1 MTYFSLSDYNDYY
14 VIPFVDIDGNEWKIT
29 IQSPNGDTPMDP
41 IQLVGA
47 ANPIEWMG
55 VGDED
60 QTNVVLGSTGT
71 LRLVCT
77 DATKNEFVQGALF
90 PEAINERKVIVTRKT
105 NNTDVLIWQ
114 GFIKPE
120 QYTQDWDRPPYEIE
134 LPIVSP
140 IAASEYFTMPDYN
153 SVVEKSTIADLLW
166 YVFYL
171 LGCDIHNLITNKPV
185 YEDFNGN
192 TQTDENDR
200 PLHWTQGVASCYF
213 FYDFEGDGI
222 KPKTLKEVLE
232 TICYPYGKVN
242 DCRDY
247 VTVMMAAGKWISG
260 ENYLYELDMTH
271 TSINYHRFVLLNGNQ
286 SSIEF
291 DIEDLQIASTDNSAT
306 LISKPSSV
314 SFDNTINVDSEIYET
329 SGKYLKSTL
338 PCSTTILQ
346 DSTKVYLKHLSGL
359 DKYTYRFSGEYVD
372 SAMYAA
378 VYQYG
383 FTEGTNDPMFCR
395 AVTVS
400 TDDDGVTYKYNLQV
414 PLGFYMRPTG
424 NSSYYAFD
432 IPNKI
437 RSIAGKNKVKVSFDV
452 YCVEDNSKS
461 PTGQHYMD
469 VFCPII
475 IDATE
480 NKYLDLQDRQWKT
493 LGNSY
498 TNWTWKGI
506 SYLTDC
512 TVTFNEPRAS
522 SDKSLHTLRFAFH
535 TRSTTG
541 SAAQYAFYVT
551 MRVEYVKDD
560 SYTSQLVV
568 DTFLDDL
575 INAGQKLSN
584 GGSGADI
591 DIDFKTMCGRT
602 SIIINGNGFIP
613 YNSFCDSQNYIDT
626 GNRKKIELSAV
637 KFTSDFIARPFLV
650 NDGSTVYFPVA
661 FGMNPRDNTVRLTL
675 VSTNIGI
682 TQPTQS

>member
-1 MTYFSLSDYNDYY
+1 MTYFSTSDYNDYY
-14 VIPFVDIDGNEWKIT
+14 VIPFVDIDNNEWKIT
-29 IQSPNGDTPMDP
+29 IQSPNGDAPMDP
-41 IQLVGA
+41 IELVGA
-47 ANPIEWMG
+47 ANPIEWFG

-60 QTNVVLGSTGT
+60 QTRVVLGSTGT

-77 DATKNEFVQGALF
+77 DNTKTHFAQGYLF
-90 PEAINERKVIVTRKT
+90 PELINERRVQVTRKRVSGT
-105 NNTDVLIWQ
+105 SVVWDLIWQ

-120 QYTQDWDRPPYEIE
+120 QYTQDWDAAPYEIE

-329 SGKYLKSTL
+329 SGKYLKVL
-338 PCSTTILQ
+338 CL
-346 DSTKVYLKHLSGL
+346 
-359 DKYTYRFSGEYVD
+359 
-372 SAMYAA
+372 A
-378 VYQYG
+378 VQQ
-383 FTEGTNDPMFCR
+383 FCR
-395 AVTVS
+395 
-400 TDDDGVTYKYNLQV
+400 
-414 PLGFYMRPTG
+414 
-424 NSSYYAFD
+424 
-432 IPNKI
+432 
-437 RSIAGKNKVKVSFDV
+437 IA
-452 YCVEDNSKS
+452 
-461 PTGQHYMD
+461 
-469 VFCPII
+469 
-475 IDATE
+475 
-480 NKYLDLQDRQWKT
+480 R
-493 LGNSY
+493 
-498 TNWTWKGI
+498 
-506 SYLTDC
+506 
-512 TVTFNEPRAS
+512 
-522 SDKSLHTLRFAFH
+522 
-535 TRSTTG
+535 
-541 SAAQYAFYVT
+541 
-551 MRVEYVKDD
+551 
-560 SYTSQLVV
+560 
-568 DTFLDDL
+568 
-575 INAGQKLSN
+575 
-584 GGSGADI
+584 
-591 DIDFKTMCGRT
+591 
-602 SIIINGNGFIP
+602 
-613 YNSFCDSQNYIDT
+613 
-626 GNRKKIELSAV
+626 
-637 KFTSDFIARPFLV
+637 KFT
-650 NDGSTVYFPVA
+650 
-661 FGMNPRDNTVRLTL
+661 
-675 VSTNIGI
+675 
-682 TQPTQS
+682 